1 MSHERRLLGQLLLDR
16 GIITPEQLEHALS
29 LQKDSGGLLGQILVA
44 QGYINNLQQLYEVLA
59 DQLNISYA
67 SKELEALAVTAEWTL
82 ARHFQPEVLLKHL
95 FFPIRREGENIIVLT
110 CDPRDP
116 RVDRLVSEKIGTT
129 RVEKLLASERD
140 ISWLVEQ
147 CFKEKILGEAIT
159 GLFYRVPEESAMRV
173 FVPWQVMGGYVI
185 IAAYLYWLTVD
196 PLGAL
201 VFLIGSLNVLF
212 LASVVF
218 KFILSLVG
226 ARYELRGTVTEEDVR
241 ALENKGLPVYT
252 VMVPVFREPEVMKTL
267 VDALRNLDYP
277 QDRLDVIFLFEEEDR
292 ETLQAAKDARP
303 PANWRFIVVPKSFPQ
318 TKPKACNF
326 GLALA
331 RGEYLTIYD
340 AEDIPEPDQLKK
352 AVAAFRKYPDSY
364 ICFQAALN
372 FFNRDE
378 NFLTR
383 MFTLE
388 YSYWYD
394 YILPGLDRLGL
405 PIPLG
410 GTSNH
415 FRTEKLRE
423 LGGWDPFN
431 VTEDA
436 DLGIR
441 AYGRGYRV
449 GVLNSTT
456 YEEANNRVQ
465 NWIRQR
471 SRWQKGYL
479 QTFLV
484 HNRRPFAFVRK
495 VGLKGWLT
503 LQVFIGGSVA
513 SNAVAPFFWLM
524 FFYWLVTRSVAIEPL
539 YPGPLLYIGLFN
551 LLVGNFLAIYLNM
564 LAVFKRRYYHLT
576 PYALANPAYWV
587 LHALAAWKAIW
598 QLFTKPFYWEKT
610 AHGLTKQG
618 VSSVGE
624 KGFPGSVSVS
634 ADT

>member
-1 MSHERRLLGQLLLDR
+1 MSGEHQLLGRLLLER
-16 GIITPEQLEHALS
+16 GLITPEQLEHALA
-29 LQKDSGGLLGQILVA
+29 LQRKSGGLLGQILVA
-44 QGYINNLQQLYEVLA
+44 QGYVNNLQLYEVLA
-59 DQLNISYA
+59 EQLNIPYIGRGLQ
-67 SKELEALAVTAEWTL
+67 ELAAAADWDL
-82 ARHFQPEVLLKHL
+82 ARRFQPEVLLKYF
-95 FFPIRREGENIIVLT
+95 FFPLRREGEKVIVLT
-110 CDPRDP
+110 SDPRCLH
-116 RVDRLVSEKIGTT
+116 VDRLVGDKTGVAKI
-129 RVEKLLASERD
+129 EKLLASERD

-147 CFKEKILGEAIT
+147 CFKEEILGEAVT
-159 GLFYRVPEESAMRV
+159 GLFYRTPEESAMRV
-173 FVPWQVMGGYVI
+173 FVPWQVLAGYVI
-185 IAAYLYWLTVD
+185 AVAYLYWLTRE
-196 PLGAL
+196 PIGAL
-201 VFLIGSLNVLF
+201 AFLVGGLNVFF
-212 LASVVF
+212 LASIVF
-218 KFILSLVG
+218 KFVLSLVG
-226 ARYELRGTVTEEDVR
+226 AKFEMEGAVTEDEVR
-241 ALENKGLPVYT
+241 ALDEKGLPVYT
-252 VMVPVFREPEVMKTL
+252 VLVPVFKEPEVVRTL
-267 VDALRNLDYP
+267 VEGLKRLDYP
-277 QDRLDVIFLFEEEDR
+277 QDRLDVIFLFEEEDK
-292 ETLQAAKDARP
+292 ETLRAAKEARP

-352 AVAAFRKYPDSY
+352 AVVAFRKYPDKY

-372 FFNRDE
+372 FYNRDE
-378 NFLTR
+378 NFLTK

-388 YSYWYD
+388 YSYWFD
-394 YILPGLDRLGL
+394 YLLPGLDRLNL

-431 VTEDA
+431 MTEDA

-441 AYGRGYRV
+441 AYRRGYRV

-456 YEEANNRVQ
+456 YEEANSRVR

-484 HNRRPFAFVRK
+484 HNRHPFTFIRK
-495 VGLKGWLT
+495 VGFRGWLT

-513 SNAVAPFFWLM
+513 TSAVSPFFWLM
-524 FFYWLVTRSVAIEPL
+524 FIYWLVTRSVAIEPL
-539 YPGPLLYIGLFN
+539 FPGPLLYISLFN

-564 LAVFKRRYYHLT
+564 LAVFKRGYYHLT

-587 LHALAAWKAIW
+587 LHAVAAWKAIG
-598 QLFTKPFYWEKT
+598 QLFTRPFYWEKT
-610 AHGLTKQG
+610 VHGLTREEG
-618 VSSVGE
+618 LPVGE
-624 KGFPGSVSVS
+624 KVFPGSTAVS
-634 ADT
+634 ADI